1 MSEAFIKGLMQPESY
16 IFLYLF
22 AVLFIIVMFK
32 SFFYDFRVFLI
43 IAIVFL
49 PLALLWGAEYKKAA
63 IIGFAILG
71 VGIVGWIICYL
82 YRDRKTRVT
91 RWLGG
96 GLLACAVLTV
106 LMALKPVVGL

>member
-1 MSEAFIKGLMQPESY
+1 MSEEFIKGLMQPESY
-16 IFLYLF
+16 VFLYFF
-22 AVLFIIVMFK
+22 AVLFIIIMFK

-49 PLALLWGAEYKKAA
+49 PVALLWGAEYRTAA
-63 IIGFAILG
+63 IVGFAILG
-71 VGIVGWIICYL
+71 IGIFGWMLAYL
-82 YRDRKTRVT
+82 YRDRKSRVT